1 MTLNMTVKLVGG
13 HRASEGNV
21 VVNGYPVC
29 QEGWD
34 GRDASVLCRM
44 LGYQYGFPI
53 IWSKFRETK
62 VSETNVFNMYMK
74 DVDCNGKEPS
84 LFYCNTGFTE
94 ICRVQ
99 AGVKCLDYDY

>member
-34 GRDASVLCRM
+34 GRDASVVCRM
-44 LGYQYGFPI
+44 LG
-53 IWSKFRETK
+53 
-62 VSETNVFNMYMK
+62 
-74 DVDCNGKEPS
+74 
-84 LFYCNTGFTE
+84 
-94 ICRVQ
+94 
-99 AGVKCLDYDY
+99 